1 MESFLFIDTIT
12 VMTTETSTAPAQ
24 PTLMTVV
31 QAAAYLGFTR
41 QTLYSWIHEGKG
53 PDMFRPWP
61 GAKSIR
67 FRQQDL
73 DAWVA
78 SRIESSADRFAS

>member
-1 MESFLFIDTIT
+1 MTA
-12 VMTTETSTAPAQ
+12 TTETITTQTA
-24 PTLMTVV
+24 LLTVAE
-31 QAAAYLGFTR
+31 AADYLGFTR